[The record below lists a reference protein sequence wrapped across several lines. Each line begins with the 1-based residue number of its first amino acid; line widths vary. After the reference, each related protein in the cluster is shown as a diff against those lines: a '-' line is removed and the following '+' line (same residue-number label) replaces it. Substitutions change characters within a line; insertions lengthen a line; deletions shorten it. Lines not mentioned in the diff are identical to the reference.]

1 MSSPQ
6 QSSISRTAAYLA
18 APLWAG
24 QALVWTVGPKV
35 QEQAAPYRISDTAL
49 FELFWLS
56 IAAAVGASALAALA
70 IPAHLGA
77 RPTRV
82 VQAASA
88 LARVAVAFAGVAA
101 VSIAVAPVPP
111 LQPAALTV
119 MTYALYAAIF
129 ALAAGL
135 TLYAVAGWTSA
146 SRADTPVLLPSVLA
160 ALTIATSVA
169 ILASGTASRTAL
181 TFAVV
186 VVVLDGAAWLV
197 WGRALASTRQHHH
210 AAAHA

>member
-146 SRADTPVLLPSVLA
+146 SRADTPLLPSVLA
-160 ALTIATSVA
+160 ALTIATIVA